1 MHGTME
7 ASLRAKRVKVLEL
20 ALAKLIDS
28 ARQVEKIKV
37 IDGVVAVSTLT
48 AVSTILSMNANAAE
62 KVLHKS

>member
-28 ARQVEKIKV
+28 VRQVEKIKV